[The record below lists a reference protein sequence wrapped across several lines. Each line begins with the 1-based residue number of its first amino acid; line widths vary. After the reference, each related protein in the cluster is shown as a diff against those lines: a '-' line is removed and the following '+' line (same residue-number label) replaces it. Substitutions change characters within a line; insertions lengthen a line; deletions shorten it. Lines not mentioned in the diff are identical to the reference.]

1 MTDFVSVVS
10 WTDEQEIE
18 FFPSDQSMGTFRWLR
33 FYLTNKNNVFTVVAQ
48 DYNTEAHNVYVIIG
62 NVALLKCEIP
72 SFVADFVSVVS
83 WTDEQEI
90 EFFPFDQS
98 MGKLVNN

>member
-1 MTDFVSVVS
+1 M
-10 WTDEQEIE
+10 
-18 FFPSDQSMGTFRWLR
+18 FFQLLLRIIKAWRLLLKYDQLDDKVR
-33 FYLTNKNNVFTVVAQ
+33 FCLTNKNNVFAVVAQ

-90 EFFPFDQS
+90 EFFPSDQS